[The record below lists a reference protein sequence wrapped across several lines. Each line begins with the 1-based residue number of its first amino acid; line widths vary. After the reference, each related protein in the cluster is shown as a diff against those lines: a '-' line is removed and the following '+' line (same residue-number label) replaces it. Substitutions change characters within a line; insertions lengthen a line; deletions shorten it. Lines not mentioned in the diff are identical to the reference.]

1 MNAEQPP
8 SAAASSEAQK
18 DASTAMDTATEEGSG
33 SQSDKTA
40 ATDADNKT
48 SPDTTRILMGVIR
61 VGLFAKRIMLD
72 GDLLA
77 ELVVVC
83 AQKPSS
89 SLLRR
94 IATLMA
100 NDIVVT
106 LAAWLVKVW

>member
-1 MNAEQPP
+1 MNAGQP
-8 SAAASSEAQK
+8 AAASEEQK
-18 DASTAMDTATEEGSG
+18 DASATETATKEDADAEKKT
-33 SQSDKTA
+33 SDKKSA
-40 ATDADNKT
+40 AK
-48 SPDTTRILMGVIR
+48 ILMGVIR

-83 AQKPSS
+83 AQKPTS

-100 NDIVVT
+100 NDIAVT
-106 LAAWLVKVW
+106 LLILSHKT